1 MNQLLDANYLG
12 VHTLAVGQVKSTEF
26 TRADQRPRLEQSEAV
41 YQDEGVGE

>member
-12 VHTLAVGQVKSTEF
+12 VHTLSVGQVEIYGIHS
-26 TRADQRPRLEQSEAV
+26 ADQRPRLEQSEAV